1 MLTEEIIFEKNPN
14 NIEIS
19 SITKLYIGSKDLTD
33 ISIISKMK
41 NLEMISLP
49 SNKISYLNP
58 LSNCKNLREINLRN
72 NSIFSFDELYYLAN
86 LKKLKILCLEGNPI
100 SYDDNYAE
108 KILKILPQLQYLD
121 NKNVTKYKNIINR
134 NKKSKYMKR
143 VLTEEKNV
151 KIDFEENKN
160 ISNLSNYKTN
170 NHNNNKKKI
179 ILKRVFSYFDSSN
192 NETNKENSNNISN
205 NKHNYIQHLKF
216 VNKDKGNSERK
227 KEINFKNIKLKFK
240 NQKRNIYKNILLNNY
255 LKKYPQF
262 PNNKQTINI
271 NINNTNINK
280 PIINNNNTVQNTLFH
295 HDFSEKQKSTTIN
308 SKFLSKGKNILQKKI
323 KGNIRNLKFCKF
335 IESNNN
341 CDNNY
346 VMAASLLV
354 NKISIQDLILLKRY
368 INKKIES
375 LNK

>member
-1 MLTEEIIFEKNPN
+1 
-14 NIEIS
+14 
-19 SITKLYIGSKDLTD
+19 
-33 ISIISKMK
+33 
-41 NLEMISLP
+41 
-49 SNKISYLNP
+49 
-58 LSNCKNLREINLRN
+58 LREINLRN
-72 NSIFSFDELYYLAN
+72 NSIFSFNELNYLTN

-100 SYDDNYAE
+100 SYDDNYTE
-108 KILKILPQLQYLD
+108 KIMKILPHLHYLD
-121 NKNVTKYKNIINR
+121 NRNVTKCKNIINR
-134 NKKSKYMKR
+134 NKEYKYLKR
-143 VLTEEKNV
+143 VLTEEKKV
-151 KIDFEENKN
+151 RIDIDENKN
-160 ISNLSNYKTN
+160 IANISNYNTN
-170 NHNNNKKKI
+170 NQKKI
-179 ILKRVFSYFDSSN
+179 ILKRVFSYFDSRN
-192 NETNKENSNNISN
+192 DEINKESSNINSNYKN
-205 NKHNYIQHLKF
+205 NYIQYLKF
-216 VNKDKGNSERK
+216 VNKDKGKSERK